1 MIAIPGLVVYYT
13 MSSRRPSKAK
23 HSGES
28 QRRINSSATLEERK
42 CLSVLAMEEH
52 WKGNSVTANTLDV
65 EDHKHRSAPLQR
77 RAGSASASC
86 LSRTISHPLVQSAS
100 LDSSRGSVSQEQA
113 ERLFRDAFNGR
124 GLDEMLQEELR
135 RGTGC
140 HWFARYALLA
150 LCPAESQELGRVGLK
165 PGVHA
170 AAVREGTLASG
181 KRLGPS

>member
-1 MIAIPGLVVYYT
+1 MWLHQSDCVLFCDNEVRSEVGGPRVCDRGMIAIPGLVVYYT

-52 WKGNSVTANTLDV
+52 CKGNSVTANTLDV

-86 LSRTISHPLVQSAS
+86 LSRTPLSK
-100 LDSSRGSVSQEQA
+100 
-113 ERLFRDAFNGR
+113 
-124 GLDEMLQEELR
+124 R
-135 RGTGC
+135 R
-140 HWFARYALLA
+140 
-150 LCPAESQELGRVGLK
+150 V
-165 PGVHA
+165 
-170 AAVREGTLASG
+170 
-181 KRLGPS
+181 